1 MTMRVWSEGRTVE
14 FTAEGE
20 RRRIRYEP
28 AEGEPGGYWRITETY
43 NGCRFVTEGR
53 ELVYDVVME
62 SGRESLG

>member
-1 MTMRVWSEGRTVE
+1 MSTKVWSEGRTVE
-14 FTAEGE
+14 FTAAGE

-28 AEGEPGGYWRITETY
+28 AEGEPGGYWRVTERFQ
-43 NGCRFVTEGR
+43 GCRWIPEGR